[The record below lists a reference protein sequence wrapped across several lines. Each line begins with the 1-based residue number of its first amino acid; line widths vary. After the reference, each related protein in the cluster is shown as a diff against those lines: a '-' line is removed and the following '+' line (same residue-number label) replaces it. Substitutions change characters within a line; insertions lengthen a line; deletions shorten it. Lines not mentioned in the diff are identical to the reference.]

1 MKIEDLPEAV
11 QAHLINLIKGSALPD
26 TPKFRSR
33 LAGIWDKK
41 CTLFEQQIN
50 YLDME
55 LAESLDAD
63 DIRAMIILTYSG
75 SIVSIGP
82 LKETRD
88 VEYASI
94 HLRADVPKSVV
105 VAETNLD
112 GEIALNKPV
121 CFSSGAIKKTSP
133 AFMIAVCDSSL
144 SDEVQSERIREAMIY
159 LTNGF
164 LKINQSIHIERK
176 NVPDQFT
183 TKSMARYVA
192 KRHDLTGAAV
202 QKILDDFYYL
212 VESGMLL
219 GETVPLGKIGRLS
232 LKLKEA
238 QKARIVKHPETGEEI
253 TVKSKPAMYVP
264 KISFSKHI
272 KDKAASLPGEGDSI
286 IRMGMDWDEDDE
298 D

>member
-1 MKIEDLPEAV
+1 MKIENLPEAV
-11 QAHLINLIKGSALPD
+11 QTHLLHLIRSSSLPD
-26 TPKFRSR
+26 TPEFRSR

-50 YLDME
+50 FLEME
-55 LAESLDAD
+55 LVEDIEKD
-63 DIRAMIILTYSG
+63 DSSAMIILTYSG

-82 LKETRD
+82 LKEARD

-105 VAETNLD
+105 VTETNLD
-112 GEIALNKPV
+112 AELSTGKPV
-121 CFSSGAIKKTSP
+121 CFSTGAIKKTSP
-133 AFMIAVCDSSL
+133 AYMIAVCDKDL
-144 SDEVQSERIREAMIY
+144 SAEIQSERIREAMIF

-164 LKINQSIHIERK
+164 LKLNQSIHIERK
-176 NVPDQFT
+176 SVPDHFT
-183 TKSMARYVA
+183 AKSMARYIA
-192 KRHDLTGAAV
+192 KRHDLTGASV

-232 LKLKEA
+232 LKRKDA
-238 QKARIVKHPETGEEI
+238 QKARIVRHPETGEEI

-264 KISFSKHI
+264 KISFSRHI
-272 KDKAASLPGEGDSI
+272 KDRASSLPGEGDSI
-286 IRMGMDWDEDDE
+286 IRMDWDDEDDE
-298 D
+298 